1 MDTRQKILD
10 KALEMFNERGIEYV
24 GLRELS
30 AALAMRV
37 GNVTYY
43 FATKDELVYQIA
55 QLLTQAN
62 SEWINEKDGL
72 TMLDFL
78 GSLREVYKNHV
89 RFRGILL
96 SIVHLVKQNPKIA
109 EAFRQSQN
117 VRRAGIGSNLQVLA
131 RDGYLE
137 IANEADLRLLVSGIS
152 IISRYWI
159 SEATINNSQ
168 LSEVEE
174 IGQALRLVA
183 KMLMPHAT
191 AKGRSDID
199 EFLEKL

>member
-24 GLRELS
+24 GLRELA
-30 AALAMRV
+30 AALGMRV

-43 FATKDELVYQIA
+43 FGTKDELVFQIA
-55 QLLTQAN
+55 QLLTKAN
-62 SEWINEKDGL
+62 SEWITEKDNL
-72 TMLDFL
+72 TVLDFL

-89 RFRGILL
+89 RFKGILL
-96 SIVHLVKQNPKIA
+96 SIVHLVKQNPQMA
-109 EAFRQSQN
+109 EAFQQSQN

-137 IANEADLRLLVSGIS
+137 IPDEADLKLLVSGIS

-168 LSEVEE
+168 LSEEDE
-174 IGQALRLVA
+174 IRQALMLVS
-183 KMLMPHAT
+183 KMLTPYAT
-191 AKGRSDID
+191 AVGKREI
-199 EFLEKL
+199 EKFFE